1 MGQALPLARI
11 TPVQRGGTG
20 GPADGT
26 SAMQRLLGPRE
37 KAAVVVR
44 WLLSQGADLPISQ
57 LPDHMQSSL
66 AEQMGQMRLID
77 RETLDQVVNEFIA
90 ALEAV
95 GLAFPGGLE
104 GALSVMD
111 KHISPSA
118 ASRLRRKVGVGQR
131 GDPWERLAGLASE
144 RLLPVLESEAVEVA
158 AVILSKLPVTRAA
171 DYLSRLPGE
180 RARRIAW
187 AVSLTGNTDPDTV
200 RRIGIAVLGQ
210 IDAQP
215 ARAFDRG
222 PVERVGAILNLSP
235 AVTRDEILRGLEDED
250 AQFAGEVR
258 RSIFTYAHF
267 PARVSGRDIPKV
279 IRLIDQATLIEAVSW
294 SQGRPEEEAASDFI
308 LACISQRMA
317 QMIRE
322 EVEARPKVKD
332 REGEAAAGRITS
344 AARSLEAQG
353 ELVMLLPDEA
363 D

>member
-1 MGQALPLARI
+1 MAQAMPLARI
-11 TPVQRGGTG
+11 TPLRSEAGMAATAFAAA
-20 GPADGT
+20 PPL
-26 SAMQRLLGPRE
+26 SPRE

-44 WLLSQGADLPISQ
+44 WLLSQGAELPIAQ

-66 AEQMGQMRLID
+66 AEQMGQMRLVD
-77 RETLDQVVNEFIA
+77 RETLEQVVGEFSA

-111 KHISPSA
+111 GHISPAA

-131 GDPWERLAGLASE
+131 GDPWERLAGLAPE

-158 AVILSKLPVTRAA
+158 AVILSKLPVSRAA
-171 DYLSRLPGE
+171 DYLARLAGE

-187 AVSLTGNTDPDTV
+187 AVSLTGNTDPETV

-215 ARAFDRG
+215 ARAFERG
-222 PVERVGAILNLSP
+222 PVERMGAMLNLSP
-235 AVTRDEILRGLEDED
+235 AVTRDAILRGLEDED
-250 AQFAGEVR
+250 ALFAGEVR
-258 RSIFTYAHF
+258 RTIFTYAHF
-267 PARVSGRDIPKV
+267 PARVSGRDVPKV
-279 IRLIDQATLIEAVSW
+279 VRLVDQATLTDAISW
-294 SQGRPEEEAASDFI
+294 SRGRPAEEAASEFI

-317 QMIRE
+317 QMIRD
-322 EVEARPKVKD
+322 EVEARPATRE

-344 AARSLEAQG
+344 AARSLEDQG
-353 ELVMLLPDEA
+353 ELVMILPDEA